1 MKIRDLL
8 SADSIELKGKATG
21 KSDVLKQM
29 VDLMVKQGN
38 IKDRD
43 AYEKGVF
50 AREEES
56 TTGIGDGIAIPHCKS
71 DVVEKAGLAAMVLP
85 DGVEFDSIDGQ
96 PVHLIFLIAA
106 PNTEDNVH
114 LEVLARLS
122 EMLMGEGFVDSLEK
136 AQSKEEFLSIID
148 KAESGKLEE
157 EKKKAEAAK
166 TETGYEVLAVTS
178 CPNGVAHT
186 YMAAQALEEAGDKLG
201 IKVKV
206 ETRGSGGA
214 KNVLTAEEIKNAKG
228 IVVAADAKVP
238 VDRFDGK
245 PLIQTRVSDGFS
257 RPEELLQKAVKG
269 DAPVFHS
276 AAGANTSSQDE
287 GEKESVGHK
296 IYTSLMAGVSA
307 MLPFVIGGGILTAIA
322 FLIDTILGFG
332 TTGGSNFGSMVPLSA
347 LFKYVGG
354 LAMGMMVPVLAGFIA
369 YSIADK
375 PGLAVGFL
383 GGLLA
388 SNGNA
393 VAENFAKIW
402 PKNLGGFQNFI
413 DKFAFQQSGN
423 TVSGFL
429 GGIAVGFLA
438 GYIILW
444 LERSTENL
452 PKSVQGIRPML
463 IYPVVGMFLVMVIMC
478 FVFNPII
485 GLINNALSVGL
496 TALGKSGLVWLL
508 GLVLAAMMAVDMG
521 GPLNKA
527 AYLVGTGMLA
537 TADQLIHQGSQ
548 ISDPEV
554 QICYIAMAAVMIGGM
569 CPPVG
574 IAIATKLFPKKFN
587 KTEKEGFVSDL
598 VMGASFI
605 TEAAI
610 PFAASDPIHVIPSTF
625 VGSAVAGLLSALF
638 GCTLMAPHGGVFVIA
653 TIGRWPLFLLAW
665 LIGSLVTAFMLG
677 VLRKDVPAEDR

>member
-1 MKIRDLL
+1 MRVKDLL
-8 SADSIELKGKATG
+8 SPECIELSGKA
-21 KSDVLKQM
+21 SDKADVIRQM
-29 VDLMVKQGN
+29 VDLMVRRGN
-38 IKDRD
+38 ISDREV
-43 AYEKGVF
+43 YEKGVF

-71 DVVEKAGLAAMVLP
+71 DAVKAPGLAAMVLP
-85 DGVEFDSIDGQ
+85 DGVEFDALDGQ

-122 EMLMGEGFVDSLEK
+122 ELLMDSDFIDALLH
-136 AQSKEEFLSIID
+136 AGSKEEFLAVID
-148 KAESGKLEE
+148 KAESGRQEADV
-157 EKKKAEAAK
+157 KKQQAPSDQND
-166 TETGYEVLAVTS
+166 YEVLAVTS

-186 YMAAQALEEAGDKLG
+186 YMAAEALEKAGKKLG
-201 IKVKV
+201 VRIKV

-214 KNVLTAEEIKNAKG
+214 KNVVTDAEIAAAKG
-228 IVVAADAKVP
+228 IVIAADANVP
-238 VDRFDGK
+238 MDRFDGK
-245 PLIQTRVSDGFS
+245 PLVEARVADGIHK
-257 RPEELLQKAVKG
+257 PEELINRARKG
-269 DAPVFHS
+269 DAPVYHS
-276 AAGANTSSQDE
+276 AKGVGHTDDSAKGSA
-287 GEKESVGHK
+287 GHK

-347 LFKYVGG
+347 FFKYSGG
-354 LAMGMMVPVLAGFIA
+354 LAMSLMVPVLAGFIA

-388 SNGNA
+388 ANGNA
-393 VAENFAKIW
+393 LADNFAKIW
-402 PKNLGGFQNFI
+402 PDGLGGFQGFI
-413 DKFAFQQSGN
+413 DRFAFQHSGN

-438 GYIILW
+438 GYIVLW
-444 LERSTENL
+444 LEKSTEKL

-463 IYPVVGMFLVMVIMC
+463 IYPVIGMFIVSIIMC
-478 FVFNPII
+478 FIFNPLI
-485 GLINNALSVGL
+485 GLINTGLSDML
-496 TALGKSGLVWLL
+496 TALGRSGMVWLL
-508 GLVLAAMMAVDMG
+508 GMILAGMMAVDMG
-521 GPLNKA
+521 GPINKA
-527 AYLVGTGMLA
+527 AYVFGTFMLTNA
-537 TADQLIHQGSQ
+537 SEYLSKGAQQ
-548 ISDPEV
+548 SDPKV
-554 QICYIAMAAVMIGGM
+554 ALCYMSMAAVMIGGM

-574 IAIATKLFPKKFN
+574 IAIASKLFPGKFT
-587 KTEKEGFVSDL
+587 KTEKEGFVSNI

-610 PFAASDPIHVIPSTF
+610 PFAASDPAHVIPATF
-625 VGSAVAGLLSALF
+625 CGSAVAGLLSTLF

-665 LIGSLVTAFMLG
+665 LIGSFVTAILLG
-677 VLRKDVPAEDR
+677 VLRKEVAAEDR

>member
-1 MKIRDLL
+1 MRVKDLL
-8 SADSIELKGKATG
+8 SPECIELSGKA
-21 KSDVLKQM
+21 SDKADVIRQM
-29 VDLMVKQGN
+29 VDLMVRRGN
-38 IKDRD
+38 ISDRE

-71 DVVEKAGLAAMVLP
+71 DAVKAPGLAAMVLP
-85 DGVEFDSIDGQ
+85 DGVEFDALDGQ

-122 EMLMGEGFVDSLEK
+122 ELLMDSDFIDALLH
-136 AQSKEEFLSIID
+136 AGSKEEFLAVID
-148 KAESGKLEE
+148 KAESGRQEADA
-157 EKKKAEAAK
+157 KKQQAPS
-166 TETGYEVLAVTS
+166 GQNDYEVLAVTS

-186 YMAAQALEEAGDKLG
+186 YMAAEALEKAGKKLG
-201 IKVKV
+201 VRIKV

-214 KNVLTAEEIKNAKG
+214 KNVVTDAEIAAAKG
-228 IVVAADAKVP
+228 IVIAADANVP
-238 VDRFDGK
+238 MDRFDGK
-245 PLIQTRVSDGFS
+245 PLVEARVADGIHK
-257 RPEELLQKAVKG
+257 PEELINRARKG
-269 DAPVFHS
+269 DAPVYHS
-276 AAGANTSSQDE
+276 AKGVGHTDDSAKGSA
-287 GEKESVGHK
+287 GHK

-347 LFKYVGG
+347 FFKYSGG
-354 LAMGMMVPVLAGFIA
+354 LAMSLMVPVLAGFIA

-388 SNGNA
+388 ANGNA
-393 VAENFAKIW
+393 LADNFAKIW
-402 PKNLGGFQNFI
+402 PDGLGGFQGFI
-413 DKFAFQQSGN
+413 DRFAFQHSGN

-438 GYIILW
+438 GYIVLW
-444 LERSTENL
+444 LEKSTEKL

-463 IYPVVGMFLVMVIMC
+463 IYPVIGMFIVSIIMC
-478 FVFNPII
+478 FIFNPLI
-485 GLINNALSVGL
+485 GLINTGLSDML
-496 TALGKSGLVWLL
+496 TALGRSGMVWLL
-508 GLVLAAMMAVDMG
+508 GMILAGMMAVDMG
-521 GPLNKA
+521 GPINKA
-527 AYLVGTGMLA
+527 AYVFGTFMLTNA
-537 TADQLIHQGSQ
+537 SEYLSKGAQQ
-548 ISDPEV
+548 SDPKV
-554 QICYIAMAAVMIGGM
+554 ALCYMSMAAVMIGGM

-574 IAIATKLFPKKFN
+574 IAIASKLFPGKFT
-587 KTEKEGFVSDL
+587 KTEKEGFVSNI

-610 PFAASDPIHVIPSTF
+610 PFAASDPAHVIPATF
-625 VGSAVAGLLSALF
+625 CGSAVAGLLSALF

-653 TIGRWPLFLLAW
+653 TIGRWPLFLFAW
-665 LIGSLVTAFMLG
+665 LIGSFVTAILLG
-677 VLRKDVPAEDR
+677 VLRKEVAAEDR

>member
-1 MKIRDLL
+1 MRVKDLL
-8 SADSIELKGKATG
+8 SKESIELNGKASD
-21 KSDVLKQM
+21 KSDVIKQM

-38 IKDRD
+38 IKDRA

-71 DVVEKAGLAAMVLP
+71 DAVAKPGLAAMVLP
-85 DGVEFDSIDGQ
+85 DGVEYDALDGA
-96 PVHLIFLIAA
+96 PVHIIFLIAA

-122 EMLMGEGFVDSLEK
+122 ELLMDPDFVTNLENAK
-136 AQSKEEFLSIID
+136 SKDEFLSIID
-148 KAESGKLEE
+148 KAESGKVEADAQ
-157 EKKKAEAAK
+157 KAEAAK

-186 YMAAQALEEAGDKLG
+186 YMAAEAIEKAGAKLG

-206 ETRGSGGA
+206 ETRGSGGT
-214 KNVLTAEEIKNAKG
+214 KNLLTDEEIKNAKG

-238 VDRFDGK
+238 IDRFDGK
-245 PLIQTRVSDGFS
+245 PLIQVRVADGIHK
-257 RPEELLQKAVKG
+257 PEELVSKAEKGEAPIYHSETGAQK
-269 DAPVFHS
+269 
-276 AAGANTSSQDE
+276 SSSND
-287 GEKESVGHK
+287 GNDSVGHK

-322 FLIDTILGFG
+322 FLIDTIFGYG

-354 LAMGMMVPVLAGFIA
+354 LAMGLMVPVLAGFIA

-388 SNGNA
+388 ANGNA
-393 VAENFAKIW
+393 IAANFADIW
-402 PKNLGGFQNFI
+402 PKQMGGFQKFI
-413 DKFAFQQSGN
+413 DSFAFQQSGN

-438 GYIILW
+438 GYIVLW
-444 LERSTENL
+444 LERATEKL
-452 PKSVQGIRPML
+452 PKSIQGIRSML

-478 FVFNPII
+478 FIFNPII
-485 GLINNALSVGL
+485 GLINTGLSVML
-496 TALGKSGLVWLL
+496 TALGNSGLVWLL
-508 GLVLAAMMAVDMG
+508 GLLLAGMMAIDMG
-521 GPLNKA
+521 GPINKA
-527 AYLVGTGMLA
+527 AYVFGTFMLTNA
-537 TADQLIHQGSQ
+537 AEYLNKGASN
-548 ISDPEV
+548 SDPKV
-554 QICYIAMAAVMIGGM
+554 QLCYIAMGAVMIGGM

-587 KTEKEGFVSDL
+587 ETEKEGFISNI

-610 PFAASDPIHVIPSTF
+610 PFAASDPAHVIPATF
-625 VGSAVAGLLSALF
+625 CGSAVAGLLSALF
-638 GCTLMAPHGGVFVIA
+638 GCTLMAPHGGIFVFA
-653 TIGRWPLFLLAW
+653 TVGHWPLYLLAW

-677 VLRKDVPAEDR
+677 ILRKDVAQD

>member
-1 MKIRDLL
+1 MRVRDLL
-8 SADSIELKGKATG
+8 SKESIELNGKASD
-21 KSDVLKQM
+21 KSDVIKQM
-29 VDLMVKQGN
+29 VALMAKQGN
-38 IKDRD
+38 IKDRA

-71 DVVEKAGLAAMVLP
+71 DAVKKPGLAAMVLP
-85 DGVEFDSIDGQ
+85 DGVEYDALDGA
-96 PVHLIFLIAA
+96 PVHIIFLIAA

-122 EMLMGEGFVDSLEK
+122 ELLMDPDFVTSLENAK
-136 AQSKEEFLSIID
+136 SKDEFLSIID
-148 KAESGKLEE
+148 KAESGRVEQE
-157 EKKKAEAAK
+157 AAKAEAAK

-186 YMAAQALEEAGDKLG
+186 YMAAEAIEKAGEKLG
-201 IKVKV
+201 VKVKV
-206 ETRGSGGA
+206 ETRGSGGT
-214 KNVLTAEEIKNAKG
+214 KNLITDEEIANAKG
-228 IVVAADAKVP
+228 IVIAADAKVP

-245 PLIQTRVSDGFS
+245 PLIQARVADGIS
-257 RPEELLQKAVKG
+257 KPEELVQKALKG
-269 DAPVFHS
+269 DAPIYHA
-276 AAGANTSSQDE
+276 AAGAKKSSSDD
-287 GEKESVGHK
+287 GNDSVGHK

-322 FLIDTILGFG
+322 FLIDTILGYG

-354 LAMGMMVPVLAGFIA
+354 LAMGLMVPVLAGFIA

-388 SNGNA
+388 ANGNA
-393 VAENFAKIW
+393 IAAKFADIW
-402 PKNLGGFQNFI
+402 PKHMGGFQKFI
-413 DKFAFQQSGN
+413 DGFAFQQSGN

-438 GYIILW
+438 GYIVLW
-444 LERSTENL
+444 LERATEKF
-452 PKSVQGIRPML
+452 PKSIQGIRSML
-463 IYPVVGMFLVMVIMC
+463 IYPVVGMFLVMLIMC

-485 GLINNALSVGL
+485 GLINTGLSVML
-496 TALGKSGLVWLL
+496 TALGSSGLVWLL
-508 GLVLAAMMAVDMG
+508 GLLLAGMMAIDMG
-521 GPLNKA
+521 GPINKA
-527 AYLVGTGMLA
+527 AYVFGTFMLTNA
-537 TADQLIHQGSQ
+537 AEYLKNGASQ
-548 ISDPEV
+548 SDPKV
-554 QICYIAMAAVMIGGM
+554 QLCYIAMGAVMIGGM

-587 KTEKEGFVSDL
+587 ETEKEGLISNI

-610 PFAASDPIHVIPSTF
+610 PFAASDPAHVIPATF
-625 VGSAVAGLLSALF
+625 CGSAVAGLLSALF
-638 GCTLMAPHGGVFVIA
+638 GCTLMAPHGGIFVIA
-653 TIGRWPLFLLAW
+653 TVGHWPLYLLAW

-677 VLRKDVPAEDR
+677 ILRKDVAQH

>member
-1 MKIRDLL
+1 MRVKDLL
-8 SADSIELKGKATG
+8 SPECIELSGKA
-21 KSDVLKQM
+21 SDKADVIRQM
-29 VDLMVKQGN
+29 VDLMVRRGN
-38 IKDRD
+38 ISDRE

-71 DVVEKAGLAAMVLP
+71 DAVKAPGLAAMVLP
-85 DGVEFDSIDGQ
+85 DGVEFDALDGQ

-122 EMLMGEGFVDSLEK
+122 ELLMDSDFIDALLH
-136 AQSKEEFLSIID
+136 AGSKEEFLAVID
-148 KAESGKLEE
+148 KAESGRQEADV
-157 EKKKAEAAK
+157 KKQQAPSDQND
-166 TETGYEVLAVTS
+166 YEVLAVTS

-186 YMAAQALEEAGDKLG
+186 YMAAEALEKAGKKLG
-201 IKVKV
+201 VRIKV

-214 KNVLTAEEIKNAKG
+214 KNVVTDAEIAAAKG
-228 IVVAADAKVP
+228 IVIAADANVP
-238 VDRFDGK
+238 MDRFDGK
-245 PLIQTRVSDGFS
+245 PLVEARVADGIHK
-257 RPEELLQKAVKG
+257 PEELINRARKG
-269 DAPVFHS
+269 DAPVYHS
-276 AAGANTSSQDE
+276 AKGVGHTDDSAKGSA
-287 GEKESVGHK
+287 GHK

-347 LFKYVGG
+347 FFKYSGG
-354 LAMGMMVPVLAGFIA
+354 LAMSLMVPVLAGFIA

-388 SNGNA
+388 ANGNA
-393 VAENFAKIW
+393 LADNFAKIW
-402 PKNLGGFQNFI
+402 PDGLGGFQGFI
-413 DKFAFQQSGN
+413 DRFAFQHSGN

-438 GYIILW
+438 GYIVLW
-444 LERSTENL
+444 LEKSTEKL

-463 IYPVVGMFLVMVIMC
+463 IYPVIGMFIVSIIMC
-478 FVFNPII
+478 FIFNPLI
-485 GLINNALSVGL
+485 GLINTGLSDML
-496 TALGKSGLVWLL
+496 TALGRSGMVWLL
-508 GLVLAAMMAVDMG
+508 GMILAGMMAVDMG
-521 GPLNKA
+521 GPINKA
-527 AYLVGTGMLA
+527 AYVFGTFMLTNA
-537 TADQLIHQGSQ
+537 SEYLSKGAQQ
-548 ISDPEV
+548 SDPKV
-554 QICYIAMAAVMIGGM
+554 ALCYMSMAAVMIGGM

-574 IAIATKLFPKKFN
+574 IAIASKLFPGKFT
-587 KTEKEGFVSDL
+587 KTEKEGFVSNI

-610 PFAASDPIHVIPSTF
+610 PFAASDPAHVIPATF
-625 VGSAVAGLLSALF
+625 CGSAVAGLLSALF

-665 LIGSLVTAFMLG
+665 LIGSFVIAILLG
-677 VLRKDVPAEDR
+677 VLRKEVAAEDR

>member
-1 MKIRDLL
+1 MRVKDLL
-8 SADSIELKGKATG
+8 SPECIELSGKA
-21 KSDVLKQM
+21 SDKADVIRQM
-29 VDLMVKQGN
+29 VDLMVRRGN
-38 IKDRD
+38 ISDRE

-71 DVVEKAGLAAMVLP
+71 DAVKAPGLAAMVLP
-85 DGVEFDSIDGQ
+85 DGVEFDALDGQ

-122 EMLMGEGFVDSLEK
+122 ELLMDSDFIDALLH
-136 AQSKEEFLSIID
+136 AGSKEEFLAVID
-148 KAESGKLEE
+148 KAESGRQEADV
-157 EKKKAEAAK
+157 KKQQAPSDQND
-166 TETGYEVLAVTS
+166 YEVLAVTS

-186 YMAAQALEEAGDKLG
+186 YMAAEALEKAGKKLG
-201 IKVKV
+201 VRIKV

-214 KNVLTAEEIKNAKG
+214 KNVVTDAEIAAAKG
-228 IVVAADAKVP
+228 IVIAADANVP
-238 VDRFDGK
+238 MDRFDGK
-245 PLIQTRVSDGFS
+245 PLVEARVADGIHK
-257 RPEELLQKAVKG
+257 PEELINRARKG
-269 DAPVFHS
+269 DAPVYYS
-276 AAGANTSSQDE
+276 AKGVGHTDDSAKGSA
-287 GEKESVGHK
+287 GHK

-347 LFKYVGG
+347 FFKYSGG
-354 LAMGMMVPVLAGFIA
+354 LAMSLMVPVLAGFIA

-388 SNGNA
+388 ANGNA
-393 VAENFAKIW
+393 LADNFAKIW
-402 PKNLGGFQNFI
+402 PDGLGGFQGFI
-413 DKFAFQQSGN
+413 DRFAFQHSGN

-438 GYIILW
+438 GYIVLW
-444 LERSTENL
+444 LEKSTEKL

-463 IYPVVGMFLVMVIMC
+463 IYPVIGMFIVSIIMC
-478 FVFNPII
+478 FIFNPLI
-485 GLINNALSVGL
+485 GLINTGLSDML
-496 TALGKSGLVWLL
+496 TALGRSGMVWLL
-508 GLVLAAMMAVDMG
+508 GMILAGMMAVDMG
-521 GPLNKA
+521 GPINKA
-527 AYLVGTGMLA
+527 AYVFGTFMLTNA
-537 TADQLIHQGSQ
+537 SEYLSKGAQQ
-548 ISDPEV
+548 SDPKV
-554 QICYIAMAAVMIGGM
+554 ALCYMSMAAVMIGGM

-574 IAIATKLFPKKFN
+574 IAIASKLFPGKFT
-587 KTEKEGFVSDL
+587 KTEKEGFVSNI

-610 PFAASDPIHVIPSTF
+610 PFAASDPAHVIPATF
-625 VGSAVAGLLSALF
+625 CGSAVAGLLSALF

-665 LIGSLVTAFMLG
+665 LIGSFVTAILLG
-677 VLRKDVPAEDR
+677 VLRKEVAAEDR

>member
-1 MKIRDLL
+1 MRVRDLL
-8 SADSIELKGKATG
+8 SKESIELNGKASD
-21 KSDVLKQM
+21 KSDVIKQM
-29 VDLMVKQGN
+29 VALMVKQGN
-38 IKDRD
+38 IKDRA

-71 DVVEKAGLAAMVLP
+71 DAVAKPGLAAMVLP
-85 DGVEFDSIDGQ
+85 DGVEYDALDGA
-96 PVHLIFLIAA
+96 PVHIIFLIAA

-122 EMLMGEGFVDSLEK
+122 ELLMDPDFVTNLVSAK
-136 AQSKEEFLSIID
+136 SKDEFLSIID
-148 KAESGKLEE
+148 KAESGKVEADE
-157 EKKKAEAAK
+157 QKAEAAK

-186 YMAAQALEEAGDKLG
+186 YMAAEAIEKAGDKLG

-206 ETRGSGGA
+206 ETRGSGGT
-214 KNVLTAEEIKNAKG
+214 KNLLTDEEIKNAKG

-238 VDRFDGK
+238 IDRFDGK
-245 PLIQTRVSDGFS
+245 PLIQTRVAEGISK
-257 RPEELLQKAVKG
+257 PEELVSKAEKG
-269 DAPVFHS
+269 DAPIYH
-276 AAGANTSSQDE
+276 AQAGAQKSSSEDDRND
-287 GEKESVGHK
+287 SVGHK
-296 IYTSLMAGVSA
+296 IYASLMAGVSA

-322 FLIDTILGFG
+322 FLIDTILGYG
-332 TTGGSNFGSMVPLSA
+332 TTGGPNFGSMVPLSA

-354 LAMGMMVPVLAGFIA
+354 LAMGLMVPVLAGFIA

-388 SNGNA
+388 ANGNA
-393 VAENFAKIW
+393 IAAKFADIW
-402 PKNLGGFQNFI
+402 PKHMGGFQKFI
-413 DKFAFQQSGN
+413 DGFAFQQSGN

-438 GYIILW
+438 GYIVLW
-444 LERSTENL
+444 LERATEKL
-452 PKSVQGIRPML
+452 PKSIQGIRSML
-463 IYPVVGMFLVMVIMC
+463 IYPVVGMFLVMLIMC

-485 GLINNALSVGL
+485 GLINTGLSVML
-496 TALGKSGLVWLL
+496 TALGSSGLVWLL
-508 GLVLAAMMAVDMG
+508 GLLLAGMMAIDMG
-521 GPLNKA
+521 GPINKA
-527 AYLVGTGMLA
+527 AYVFGTFMLTNA
-537 TADQLIHQGSQ
+537 AEYLKNGASQ
-548 ISDPEV
+548 SDPKV
-554 QICYIAMAAVMIGGM
+554 QLCYIAMGAVMIGGM

-587 KTEKEGFVSDL
+587 ATEKEGFISNI

-610 PFAASDPIHVIPSTF
+610 PFAASDPAHVIPATF
-625 VGSAVAGLLSALF
+625 CGSAVAGLLSALF
-638 GCTLMAPHGGVFVIA
+638 GCTLMAPHGGIFVIA
-653 TIGRWPLFLLAW
+653 TVGHWPLYLLAW

-677 VLRKDVPAEDR
+677 ILRKDVAQD

>member
-1 MKIRDLL
+1 MRVRDLL
-8 SADSIELKGKATG
+8 SKESIELNGKASD
-21 KSDVLKQM
+21 KSDVIKQM
-29 VDLMVKQGN
+29 VALMVKQGN
-38 IKDRD
+38 IKDRA

-71 DVVEKAGLAAMVLP
+71 DAVAKPGLAAMVLP
-85 DGVEFDSIDGQ
+85 DGVEYDALDGA
-96 PVHLIFLIAA
+96 PVHIIFLIAA

-122 EMLMGEGFVDSLEK
+122 ELLMDPDFVTSLENAK
-136 AQSKEEFLSIID
+136 SKDEFLSIID
-148 KAESGKLEE
+148 KAESGRVEQE
-157 EKKKAEAAK
+157 AAKAEAAK

-186 YMAAQALEEAGDKLG
+186 YMAAEAIEKAGEKLG
-201 IKVKV
+201 VKVKV
-206 ETRGSGGA
+206 ETRGSGGT
-214 KNVLTAEEIKNAKG
+214 KNLITDEEIANAKG
-228 IVVAADAKVP
+228 IVIAADAKVP

-245 PLIQTRVSDGFS
+245 PLIQARVADGIS
-257 RPEELLQKAVKG
+257 KPEELVQKALKG
-269 DAPVFHS
+269 DAPIYHA
-276 AAGANTSSQDE
+276 AAGARKSSSDD
-287 GEKESVGHK
+287 GNDSVGHK

-322 FLIDTILGFG
+322 FLIDTILGYG

-354 LAMGMMVPVLAGFIA
+354 LAMGLMVPVLAGFIA

-388 SNGNA
+388 ANGNA
-393 VAENFAKIW
+393 AAADFAKIW
-402 PKNLGGFQNFI
+402 PDQMGGFQKFI
-413 DKFAFQQSGN
+413 DSFAFQQSGN

-438 GYIILW
+438 GYIVLW
-444 LERSTENL
+444 LERATEKL
-452 PKSVQGIRPML
+452 PKSIQGIRSML

-485 GLINNALSVGL
+485 GLINTGLSVML
-496 TALGKSGLVWLL
+496 TALGNSGLVWLL
-508 GLVLAAMMAVDMG
+508 GLLLAGMMAIDMG
-521 GPLNKA
+521 GPINKA
-527 AYLVGTGMLA
+527 AYVFGTFMLTNA
-537 TADQLIHQGSQ
+537 AEYLNKGASN
-548 ISDPEV
+548 SDPKV
-554 QICYIAMAAVMIGGM
+554 QLCYIAMGAVMIGGM

-587 KTEKEGFVSDL
+587 ETEKEGFISNI

-610 PFAASDPIHVIPSTF
+610 PFAASDPAHVIPATF
-625 VGSAVAGLLSALF
+625 CGSAVAGLLSALF
-638 GCTLMAPHGGVFVIA
+638 GCTLMAPHGGIFVIA
-653 TIGRWPLFLLAW
+653 TVGHWPLYLLAW

-677 VLRKDVPAEDR
+677 ILRKDVAQH

>member
-1 MKIRDLL
+1 MRVKDLL
-8 SADSIELKGKATG
+8 SPECIELSGKA
-21 KSDVLKQM
+21 SDKADVIRQM
-29 VDLMVKQGN
+29 VDLMVRRGN
-38 IKDRD
+38 ISDRE

-71 DVVEKAGLAAMVLP
+71 DAVKAPGLAAMVLP
-85 DGVEFDSIDGQ
+85 DGVEFDALDGQ

-122 EMLMGEGFVDSLEK
+122 ELLMDSDFIDALLH
-136 AQSKEEFLSIID
+136 AGSKEEFLAVID
-148 KAESGKLEE
+148 KAESGRKEADA
-157 EKKKAEAAK
+157 KKQQAPSDQND
-166 TETGYEVLAVTS
+166 YEVLAVTS

-186 YMAAQALEEAGDKLG
+186 YMAAEALEKAGKKLG
-201 IKVKV
+201 VRIKV

-214 KNVLTAEEIKNAKG
+214 KNVVTDAEIAAAKG
-228 IVVAADAKVP
+228 IVIAADANVP
-238 VDRFDGK
+238 MDRFDGK
-245 PLIQTRVSDGFS
+245 PLVEARVADGIHK
-257 RPEELLQKAVKG
+257 PEELINRARKG
-269 DAPVFHS
+269 DAPVYHS
-276 AAGANTSSQDE
+276 AKGVGHTDDSAKGSA
-287 GEKESVGHK
+287 GHK

-347 LFKYVGG
+347 FFKYSGG
-354 LAMGMMVPVLAGFIA
+354 LAMSLMVPVLAGFIA

-388 SNGNA
+388 ANGNA
-393 VAENFAKIW
+393 LADNFAKIW
-402 PKNLGGFQNFI
+402 PDGLGGFQGFI
-413 DKFAFQQSGN
+413 DRFAFQHSGN

-438 GYIILW
+438 GYIVLW
-444 LERSTENL
+444 LEKSTEKL

-463 IYPVVGMFLVMVIMC
+463 IYPLVGMFIVSIIMC
-478 FVFNPII
+478 FIFNPLI
-485 GLINNALSVGL
+485 GLINTGLSDML
-496 TALGKSGLVWLL
+496 TALGRSGMVWLL
-508 GLVLAAMMAVDMG
+508 GMILAGMMAVDMG
-521 GPLNKA
+521 GPINKA
-527 AYLVGTGMLA
+527 AYVFGTFMLTNA
-537 TADQLIHQGSQ
+537 SEYLSKGAQQ
-548 ISDPEV
+548 SDPKV
-554 QICYIAMAAVMIGGM
+554 ALCYMSMAAVMIGGM

-574 IAIATKLFPKKFN
+574 IAIASKLFPGKFT
-587 KTEKEGFVSDL
+587 KTEKEGFVSNI

-610 PFAASDPIHVIPSTF
+610 PFAASDPAHVIPATF
-625 VGSAVAGLLSALF
+625 CGSAVAGLLSALF

-665 LIGSLVTAFMLG
+665 LIGSFVTAILLG
-677 VLRKDVPAEDR
+677 VLRKEVAAEDR

>member
-1 MKIRDLL
+1 MRVKDLL
-8 SADSIELKGKATG
+8 SPECIELSGKA
-21 KSDVLKQM
+21 SDKADVIRQM
-29 VDLMVKQGN
+29 VDLMVRRGN
-38 IKDRD
+38 ISDRE

-71 DVVEKAGLAAMVLP
+71 DAVKAPGLAAMVLP
-85 DGVEFDSIDGQ
+85 DGVEFDALDGQ

-122 EMLMGEGFVDSLEK
+122 ELLMDSDFIDALLH
-136 AQSKEEFLSIID
+136 AGSKEEFLAVID
-148 KAESGKLEE
+148 KAESGRKEADA
-157 EKKKAEAAK
+157 KKQQAPSDQND
-166 TETGYEVLAVTS
+166 YEVLAVTS

-186 YMAAQALEEAGDKLG
+186 YMAAEALEKAGKKLG
-201 IKVKV
+201 VRIKV

-214 KNVLTAEEIKNAKG
+214 KNVVTDAEIAAAKG
-228 IVVAADAKVP
+228 IVIAADANVP
-238 VDRFDGK
+238 MDRFDGK
-245 PLIQTRVSDGFS
+245 PLVEARVADGIHK
-257 RPEELLQKAVKG
+257 PEELINRARKG
-269 DAPVFHS
+269 DAPVYHS
-276 AAGANTSSQDE
+276 AKGVGHTDDSAKGSA
-287 GEKESVGHK
+287 GHK

-347 LFKYVGG
+347 FFKYSGG
-354 LAMGMMVPVLAGFIA
+354 LAMSLMVPVLAGFIA

-388 SNGNA
+388 ANGNA
-393 VAENFAKIW
+393 LADNFAKIW
-402 PKNLGGFQNFI
+402 PDGLGGFQGFI
-413 DKFAFQQSGN
+413 DRFAFQHSGN

-438 GYIILW
+438 GYIVLW
-444 LERSTENL
+444 LEKSTEKL

-463 IYPVVGMFLVMVIMC
+463 IYPVIGMFIVSIIMC
-478 FVFNPII
+478 FIFNPLI
-485 GLINNALSVGL
+485 GLINTGLSDML
-496 TALGKSGLVWLL
+496 TALGRSGMVWLL
-508 GLVLAAMMAVDMG
+508 GMILAGMMAVDMG
-521 GPLNKA
+521 GPINKA
-527 AYLVGTGMLA
+527 AYVFGTFMLTNA
-537 TADQLIHQGSQ
+537 SEYLSKGAQQ
-548 ISDPEV
+548 SDPKV
-554 QICYIAMAAVMIGGM
+554 ALCYMSMAAVMIGGM

-574 IAIATKLFPKKFN
+574 IAIASKLFPGKFT
-587 KTEKEGFVSDL
+587 KTEKEGFVSNI

-610 PFAASDPIHVIPSTF
+610 PFAASDPAHVIPATF
-625 VGSAVAGLLSALF
+625 CGSAVAGLLSALF

-665 LIGSLVTAFMLG
+665 LIGSFVTAILLG
-677 VLRKDVPAEDR
+677 VLRKEVAAEDR

>member
-1 MKIRDLL
+1 MRVRDLL
-8 SADSIELKGKATG
+8 SQESIELNGKAQS
-21 KSDVLKQM
+21 KSDVIKQM
-29 VDLMVKQGN
+29 VALMVKQGN
-38 IKDRD
+38 IQDRE

-71 DVVEKAGLAAMVLP
+71 DAVKKPGLAAMVLP
-85 DGVEFDSIDGQ
+85 DGVEYDALDGQ
-96 PVHLIFLIAA
+96 PVHIIFLIAA

-122 EMLMGEGFVDSLEK
+122 ELLMDPDFVTSLENAK
-136 AQSKEEFLSIID
+136 SKDEFLSIID
-148 KAESGKLEE
+148 KAESGRVEQE
-157 EKKKAEAAK
+157 AQKAEAAK

-186 YMAAQALEEAGDKLG
+186 YMAAEAIEKAGDKLG

-214 KNVLTAEEIKNAKG
+214 KNVLTDEEIANAKG
-228 IVVAADAKVP
+228 IVIAADAKVP
-238 VDRFDGK
+238 IDRFDGK
-245 PLIQTRVSDGFS
+245 PLIQARVAEGISK
-257 RPEELLQKAVKG
+257 PEELVQKAVKG
-269 DAPVFHS
+269 DAPIYHA
-276 AAGANTSSQDE
+276 AAGAQKSSSSSGASD
-287 GEKESVGHK
+287 SVGHK
-296 IYTSLMAGVSA
+296 IYTSLMAGVGA

-322 FLIDTILGFG
+322 FLIDTILGYG
-332 TTGGSNFGSMVPLSA
+332 ATGGSNFGSMVPLSA

-354 LAMGMMVPVLAGFIA
+354 LAMGLMVPVLAGFIA

-393 VAENFAKIW
+393 VAANFAKIW
-402 PKNLGGFQNFI
+402 PDQMGGFQKFI
-413 DKFAFQQSGN
+413 DNFAFTQGGN

-438 GYIILW
+438 GYIVLW
-444 LERSTENL
+444 LERKTENL
-452 PKSVQGIRPML
+452 PKAVQGIRSML

-478 FVFNPII
+478 FIFNPII
-485 GLINNALSVGL
+485 GLINTGLSAML
-496 TALGKSGLVWLL
+496 TALGNSGMVWLL
-508 GLVLAAMMAVDMG
+508 GLILAGMMAIDMG
-521 GPLNKA
+521 GPINKA
-527 AYLVGTGMLA
+527 AYVFGTFMLT
-537 TADQLIHQGSQ
+537 TASEYMSQGASQ
-548 ISDPEV
+548 SDPKV
-554 QICYIAMAAVMIGGM
+554 QLCYISMAAVMIGGM

-574 IAIATKLFPKKFN
+574 IAIASKLFPKKFN
-587 KTEKEGFVSDL
+587 ATEKEGFWSNI

-610 PFAASDPIHVIPSTF
+610 PFAAADPVHVIPATF
-625 VGSAVAGLLSALF
+625 CGSAVAGLLSALF
-638 GCTLMAPHGGVFVIA
+638 GCTLMAPHGGIFVFA
-653 TIGRWPLFLLAW
+653 TVGHWPLYILAW
-665 LIGSLVTAFMLG
+665 LIGSFVTAILLG
-677 VLRKDVPAEDR
+677 VLRKDSKQD

>member
-1 MKIRDLL
+1 MRVKDLL
-8 SADSIELKGKATG
+8 SPECIELSGKA
-21 KSDVLKQM
+21 SDKADVIRQM
-29 VDLMVKQGN
+29 VDLMVRRGN
-38 IKDRD
+38 ISDRE

-71 DVVEKAGLAAMVLP
+71 DAVKAPGLAAMVLP
-85 DGVEFDSIDGQ
+85 DGVEFDALDGQ

-122 EMLMGEGFVDSLEK
+122 ELLMDSDFIDALLH
-136 AQSKEEFLSIID
+136 AGSKEEFLAVID
-148 KAESGKLEE
+148 KAESGRQEADV
-157 EKKKAEAAK
+157 KKQQAPSDQND
-166 TETGYEVLAVTS
+166 YEVLAVTS

-186 YMAAQALEEAGDKLG
+186 YMAAEALEKAGKKLG
-201 IKVKV
+201 VRIKV

-214 KNVLTAEEIKNAKG
+214 KNVVTDAEIAAAKG
-228 IVVAADAKVP
+228 IVIAADANVP
-238 VDRFDGK
+238 MDRFDGK
-245 PLIQTRVSDGFS
+245 PLVEARVADGIHK
-257 RPEELLQKAVKG
+257 PEELINRARKG
-269 DAPVFHS
+269 DAPVYHS
-276 AAGANTSSQDE
+276 AKGVGHTDDSAKGSA
-287 GEKESVGHK
+287 GHK

-347 LFKYVGG
+347 FFKYSGG
-354 LAMGMMVPVLAGFIA
+354 LAMSLMVPVLAGFIA

-388 SNGNA
+388 ANGNA
-393 VAENFAKIW
+393 LADNFAKIW
-402 PKNLGGFQNFI
+402 PDGLGGFQGFI
-413 DKFAFQQSGN
+413 DRFAFQHSGN

-438 GYIILW
+438 GYIVLW
-444 LERSTENL
+444 LEKSTEKL

-463 IYPVVGMFLVMVIMC
+463 IYPVIGMFIVSIIMC
-478 FVFNPII
+478 FIFNPLI
-485 GLINNALSVGL
+485 GLINTGLSDML
-496 TALGKSGLVWLL
+496 TALGRSGMVWLL
-508 GLVLAAMMAVDMG
+508 GMILAGMMAVDMG
-521 GPLNKA
+521 GPINKA
-527 AYLVGTGMLA
+527 AYVFGTFMLTNA
-537 TADQLIHQGSQ
+537 SEYLSKGAQQ
-548 ISDPEV
+548 SDPKV
-554 QICYIAMAAVMIGGM
+554 ALCYMSMAAVMIGGM

-574 IAIATKLFPKKFN
+574 IAIASKLFPGKFT
-587 KTEKEGFVSDL
+587 KTEKEGFVSNI

-610 PFAASDPIHVIPSTF
+610 PFAASDPAHVIPATF
-625 VGSAVAGLLSALF
+625 CGSAVAGLLSALF

-665 LIGSLVTAFMLG
+665 LIGSFVTAILLG
-677 VLRKDVPAEDR
+677 VLRKEVAEDR

>member
-1 MKIRDLL
+1 MRVKDLL
-8 SADSIELKGKATG
+8 SPECIELSGKA
-21 KSDVLKQM
+21 SDKADVIRQM
-29 VDLMVKQGN
+29 VDLMVRRGN
-38 IKDRD
+38 ISDRE

-71 DVVEKAGLAAMVLP
+71 DAVKVPGLAAMVLP
-85 DGVEFDSIDGQ
+85 DGVEFDALDGQ

-122 EMLMGEGFVDSLEK
+122 ELLMDSDFIDALLH
-136 AQSKEEFLSIID
+136 AGSKEEFLAVID
-148 KAESGKLEE
+148 KAESGRQEADA
-157 EKKKAEAAK
+157 KKQQAPS
-166 TETGYEVLAVTS
+166 GQNDYEVLAVTS

-186 YMAAQALEEAGDKLG
+186 YMAAEALEKAGKKLG
-201 IKVKV
+201 VRIKV

-214 KNVLTAEEIKNAKG
+214 KNVVTDAEIAAAKG
-228 IVVAADAKVP
+228 IVIAADANVP
-238 VDRFDGK
+238 MDRFDGK
-245 PLIQTRVSDGFS
+245 PLVEARVADGIHK
-257 RPEELLQKAVKG
+257 PEELINRARKG
-269 DAPVFHS
+269 DAPVYHS
-276 AAGANTSSQDE
+276 AKGVGHTDDSAKGSA
-287 GEKESVGHK
+287 GHK

-347 LFKYVGG
+347 FFKYSGG
-354 LAMGMMVPVLAGFIA
+354 LAMSLMVPVLAGFIA

-388 SNGNA
+388 ANGNA
-393 VAENFAKIW
+393 LADNFAKIW
-402 PKNLGGFQNFI
+402 PDGLGGFQGFI
-413 DKFAFQQSGN
+413 DRFAFQHSGN

-438 GYIILW
+438 GYIVLW
-444 LERSTENL
+444 LEKSTEKL

-463 IYPVVGMFLVMVIMC
+463 IYPVIGMFIVSIIMC
-478 FVFNPII
+478 FIFNPLI
-485 GLINNALSVGL
+485 GLINTGLSDML
-496 TALGKSGLVWLL
+496 TALGRSGMVWLL
-508 GLVLAAMMAVDMG
+508 GMILAGMMAVDMG
-521 GPLNKA
+521 GPINKA
-527 AYLVGTGMLA
+527 AYVFGTFMLTNA
-537 TADQLIHQGSQ
+537 SEYLSKGAQQ
-548 ISDPEV
+548 SDPKV
-554 QICYIAMAAVMIGGM
+554 ALCYMSMAAVMIGGM

-574 IAIATKLFPKKFN
+574 IAIASKLFPGKFT
-587 KTEKEGFVSDL
+587 KTEKEGFVSNI

-610 PFAASDPIHVIPSTF
+610 PFAASDPAHVIPATF
-625 VGSAVAGLLSALF
+625 CGSAVAGLLSALF

-665 LIGSLVTAFMLG
+665 LIGSFVTAILLG
-677 VLRKDVPAEDR
+677 VLRKEVAAEDR

>member
-1 MKIRDLL
+1 MRVRDLL
-8 SADSIELKGKATG
+8 SKESIELNGKASD
-21 KSDVLKQM
+21 KSDVIKQM
-29 VDLMVKQGN
+29 VALMVKQGN
-38 IKDRD
+38 IKDRA

-71 DVVEKAGLAAMVLP
+71 DAVAKPGLAAMVLP
-85 DGVEFDSIDGQ
+85 DGVEYDALDGA
-96 PVHLIFLIAA
+96 PVHIIFLIAA

-122 EMLMGEGFVDSLEK
+122 ELLMDPDFVTNLENAK
-136 AQSKEEFLSIID
+136 SKDEFLSIID
-148 KAESGKLEE
+148 KAESGRVEQE
-157 EKKKAEAAK
+157 AAKAEAAK

-186 YMAAQALEEAGDKLG
+186 YMAAEAIEKAGEKLG
-201 IKVKV
+201 VKVKV
-206 ETRGSGGA
+206 ETRGSGGT
-214 KNVLTAEEIKNAKG
+214 KNLITDEEIANAKG
-228 IVVAADAKVP
+228 IVIAADAKVP

-245 PLIQTRVSDGFS
+245 PLIQARVADGIS
-257 RPEELLQKAVKG
+257 KPEELVQKALKG
-269 DAPVFHS
+269 DAPIYHA
-276 AAGANTSSQDE
+276 AAGAQKSSSDD
-287 GEKESVGHK
+287 GNDSVGHK

-322 FLIDTILGFG
+322 FLIDTILGYG

-354 LAMGMMVPVLAGFIA
+354 LAMGLMVPVLAGFIA

-388 SNGNA
+388 ANGNA
-393 VAENFAKIW
+393 IAAKFADIW
-402 PKNLGGFQNFI
+402 PKHMGGFQKFI
-413 DKFAFQQSGN
+413 DGFAFQQSGN

-438 GYIILW
+438 GYIVLW
-444 LERSTENL
+444 LERATEKF
-452 PKSVQGIRPML
+452 PKSIQGIRSML
-463 IYPVVGMFLVMVIMC
+463 IYPVVGMFLVMLIMC

-485 GLINNALSVGL
+485 GLINTGLSVML
-496 TALGKSGLVWLL
+496 TALGSSGLVWLL
-508 GLVLAAMMAVDMG
+508 GLLLAGMMAIDMG
-521 GPLNKA
+521 GPINKA
-527 AYLVGTGMLA
+527 AYVFGTFMLTNA
-537 TADQLIHQGSQ
+537 AEYLKNGASQ
-548 ISDPEV
+548 SDPKV
-554 QICYIAMAAVMIGGM
+554 QLCYIAMGAVMIGGM

-587 KTEKEGFVSDL
+587 ETEKEGFISNI

-610 PFAASDPIHVIPSTF
+610 PFAASDPAHVIPATF
-625 VGSAVAGLLSALF
+625 CGSAVAGLLSALF
-638 GCTLMAPHGGVFVIA
+638 GCTLMAPHGGIFVIA
-653 TIGRWPLFLLAW
+653 TVGHWPLYLLAW

-677 VLRKDVPAEDR
+677 ILRKDVAQD

>member
-1 MKIRDLL
+1 MRVKDLL
-8 SADSIELKGKATG
+8 SPECIELSGKA
-21 KSDVLKQM
+21 SDKADVIRQM
-29 VDLMVKQGN
+29 VDLMVRRGN
-38 IKDRD
+38 ISDRE

-71 DVVEKAGLAAMVLP
+71 DAVKAPGLAAMVLP
-85 DGVEFDSIDGQ
+85 DGVEFDALDGQ

-122 EMLMGEGFVDSLEK
+122 ELLMDSDFIDALLH
-136 AQSKEEFLSIID
+136 AGSKEEFLAVID
-148 KAESGKLEE
+148 KAESGRQEADA
-157 EKKKAEAAK
+157 KKQQAPS
-166 TETGYEVLAVTS
+166 GQNDYEVLAVTS

-186 YMAAQALEEAGDKLG
+186 YMAAEALEKAGKKLG
-201 IKVKV
+201 VRIKV

-214 KNVLTAEEIKNAKG
+214 KNVVTDAEIAAAKG
-228 IVVAADAKVP
+228 IVIAADANVP
-238 VDRFDGK
+238 MDRFDGK
-245 PLIQTRVSDGFS
+245 PLVEARVADGIHK
-257 RPEELLQKAVKG
+257 PEELINRARKG
-269 DAPVFHS
+269 DAPVYHS
-276 AAGANTSSQDE
+276 AKGVGHTDDSAKGSA
-287 GEKESVGHK
+287 GHK

-347 LFKYVGG
+347 FFKYSGG
-354 LAMGMMVPVLAGFIA
+354 LAMSLMVPVLAGFIA

-388 SNGNA
+388 ANGNA
-393 VAENFAKIW
+393 LADNFAKIW
-402 PKNLGGFQNFI
+402 PDGLGGFQGFI
-413 DKFAFQQSGN
+413 DRFAFQHSGN

-438 GYIILW
+438 GYIVLW
-444 LERSTENL
+444 LEKSTEKL

-463 IYPVVGMFLVMVIMC
+463 IYPVIGMFIVSIIMC
-478 FVFNPII
+478 FIFNPLI
-485 GLINNALSVGL
+485 GLINTGLSDML
-496 TALGKSGLVWLL
+496 TALGRSGMVWLL
-508 GLVLAAMMAVDMG
+508 GMILAGMMAVDMG
-521 GPLNKA
+521 GPINKA
-527 AYLVGTGMLA
+527 AYVFGTFMLTNA
-537 TADQLIHQGSQ
+537 SEYLSKGAQQ
-548 ISDPEV
+548 SDPKV
-554 QICYIAMAAVMIGGM
+554 ALCYMSMAAVMIGGM

-574 IAIATKLFPKKFN
+574 IAIASKLFPGKFT
-587 KTEKEGFVSDL
+587 KTEKEGFVSNI

-610 PFAASDPIHVIPSTF
+610 PFAASDPAHVIPATF
-625 VGSAVAGLLSALF
+625 CGSAVAGLLSALF

-665 LIGSLVTAFMLG
+665 LIGSFVTAILLG
-677 VLRKDVPAEDR
+677 VLRKEVAAEDR

>member
-1 MKIRDLL
+1 MRVKDLL
-8 SADSIELKGKATG
+8 SPECIELSGKA
-21 KSDVLKQM
+21 SDKADVIRQM
-29 VDLMVKQGN
+29 VDLMVRRGN
-38 IKDRD
+38 ISDRE

-71 DVVEKAGLAAMVLP
+71 DAVKAPGLAAMVLP
-85 DGVEFDSIDGQ
+85 DGVEFDALDGQ

-122 EMLMGEGFVDSLEK
+122 ELLMDSDFIDALLH
-136 AQSKEEFLSIID
+136 AGSKEEFLAVID
-148 KAESGKLEE
+148 KAESGRQEADV
-157 EKKKAEAAK
+157 KKQQAPSDQND
-166 TETGYEVLAVTS
+166 YEVLAVTS

-186 YMAAQALEEAGDKLG
+186 YMAAEALEKAGKKLG
-201 IKVKV
+201 VRIKV

-214 KNVLTAEEIKNAKG
+214 KNVVTDAEIAAAKG
-228 IVVAADAKVP
+228 IVIAADANVP
-238 VDRFDGK
+238 MDRFDGK
-245 PLIQTRVSDGFS
+245 PLVEARVADGIHK
-257 RPEELLQKAVKG
+257 PEELINRARKG
-269 DAPVFHS
+269 DAPVYHS
-276 AAGANTSSQDE
+276 AKGVRHTDDSAKGSA
-287 GEKESVGHK
+287 GHK

-347 LFKYVGG
+347 FFKYSGG
-354 LAMGMMVPVLAGFIA
+354 LAMSLMVPVLAGFIA

-388 SNGNA
+388 ANGNA
-393 VAENFAKIW
+393 LADNFAKIW
-402 PKNLGGFQNFI
+402 PDGLGGFQGFI
-413 DKFAFQQSGN
+413 DRFAFQHSGN

-438 GYIILW
+438 GYIVLW
-444 LERSTENL
+444 LEKSTEKL

-463 IYPVVGMFLVMVIMC
+463 IYPVIGMFIVSIIMC
-478 FVFNPII
+478 FIFNPLI
-485 GLINNALSVGL
+485 GLINTGLSDML
-496 TALGKSGLVWLL
+496 TALGRSGLVWLL
-508 GLVLAAMMAVDMG
+508 GMILAGMMAVDMG
-521 GPLNKA
+521 GPINKA
-527 AYLVGTGMLA
+527 AYVFGTFMLTNA
-537 TADQLIHQGSQ
+537 SEYLSKGAQQ
-548 ISDPEV
+548 SDPKV
-554 QICYIAMAAVMIGGM
+554 ALCYMSMAAVMIGGM

-574 IAIATKLFPKKFN
+574 IAIASKLFPGKFT
-587 KTEKEGFVSDL
+587 KTEKEGFVSNI

-610 PFAASDPIHVIPSTF
+610 PFAASDPAHVIPATF
-625 VGSAVAGLLSALF
+625 CGSAVAGLLSALF

-665 LIGSLVTAFMLG
+665 LIGSFVTAILLG
-677 VLRKDVPAEDR
+677 VLRKEVAAEDR

>member
-1 MKIRDLL
+1 MRVKDLL
-8 SADSIELKGKATG
+8 SPECIELSGKA
-21 KSDVLKQM
+21 SDKADVIRQM
-29 VDLMVKQGN
+29 VDLMVRRGN
-38 IKDRD
+38 ISDRE

-71 DVVEKAGLAAMVLP
+71 DAVKAPGLAAMVLP
-85 DGVEFDSIDGQ
+85 DGVEFDALDGQ

-122 EMLMGEGFVDSLEK
+122 ELLMDSDFIDALLH
-136 AQSKEEFLSIID
+136 AGSKEEFLAVID
-148 KAESGKLEE
+148 KAESGRQEADV
-157 EKKKAEAAK
+157 KKQQAPS
-166 TETGYEVLAVTS
+166 GQNDYEVLAVTS

-186 YMAAQALEEAGDKLG
+186 YMAAEALEKAGKKLG
-201 IKVKV
+201 VRIKV

-214 KNVLTAEEIKNAKG
+214 KNVVTDAEIAAAKG
-228 IVVAADAKVP
+228 IVIAADANVP
-238 VDRFDGK
+238 MDRFDGK
-245 PLIQTRVSDGFS
+245 PLVEARVADGIHK
-257 RPEELLQKAVKG
+257 PEELINRARKG
-269 DAPVFHS
+269 DAPVYHS
-276 AAGANTSSQDE
+276 AKGVRHTDDSAKGSA
-287 GEKESVGHK
+287 GHK

-347 LFKYVGG
+347 FFKYSGG
-354 LAMGMMVPVLAGFIA
+354 LAMSLMVPVLAGFIA

-388 SNGNA
+388 ANGNA
-393 VAENFAKIW
+393 LADNFAKIW
-402 PKNLGGFQNFI
+402 PDGLGGFQGFI
-413 DKFAFQQSGN
+413 DRFAFQHSGN

-438 GYIILW
+438 GYIVLW
-444 LERSTENL
+444 LEKSTEKL

-463 IYPVVGMFLVMVIMC
+463 IYPVIGMFIVSIIMC
-478 FVFNPII
+478 FIFNPLI
-485 GLINNALSVGL
+485 GLINTGLSDML
-496 TALGKSGLVWLL
+496 TALGRSGLVWLL
-508 GLVLAAMMAVDMG
+508 GMILAGMMAVDMG
-521 GPLNKA
+521 GPINKA
-527 AYLVGTGMLA
+527 AYVFGTFMLTNA
-537 TADQLIHQGSQ
+537 SEYLSKGAQQ
-548 ISDPEV
+548 SDPKV
-554 QICYIAMAAVMIGGM
+554 ALCYMSMAAVMIGGM

-574 IAIATKLFPKKFN
+574 IAIASKLFPGKFT
-587 KTEKEGFVSDL
+587 KTEKEGFVSNI

-610 PFAASDPIHVIPSTF
+610 PFAASDPAHVIPATF
-625 VGSAVAGLLSALF
+625 CGSAVAGLLSALF

-665 LIGSLVTAFMLG
+665 LIGSFVTAILLG
-677 VLRKDVPAEDR
+677 VLRKEVAAEDR

>member
-1 MKIRDLL
+1 MRVRDLL
-8 SADSIELKGKATG
+8 SKESIELNGKASD
-21 KSDVLKQM
+21 KSDVIKQM
-29 VDLMVKQGN
+29 VALMVKQGN
-38 IKDRD
+38 IKDRA

-71 DVVEKAGLAAMVLP
+71 DAVAKPGLAAMVLP
-85 DGVEFDSIDGQ
+85 DGVEYDALDGA
-96 PVHLIFLIAA
+96 PVHIIFLIAA

-122 EMLMGEGFVDSLEK
+122 ELLMDPDFVTNLENAK
-136 AQSKEEFLSIID
+136 SKDEFLSIID
-148 KAESGKLEE
+148 KAESGRVEQE
-157 EKKKAEAAK
+157 AAKAEAAK

-186 YMAAQALEEAGDKLG
+186 YMAAEAIEKAGEKLG
-201 IKVKV
+201 VKVKV
-206 ETRGSGGA
+206 ETRGSGGT
-214 KNVLTAEEIKNAKG
+214 KNLITDEEIANAKG
-228 IVVAADAKVP
+228 IVIAADAKVP

-245 PLIQTRVSDGFS
+245 PLIQARVADGIS
-257 RPEELLQKAVKG
+257 KPEELVQKALKG
-269 DAPVFHS
+269 DAPIYHA
-276 AAGANTSSQDE
+276 AAGAKKSSSDD
-287 GEKESVGHK
+287 GNDSVGHK

-322 FLIDTILGFG
+322 FLIDTILGYG

-354 LAMGMMVPVLAGFIA
+354 LAMGLMVPVLAGFIA

-388 SNGNA
+388 ANGNA
-393 VAENFAKIW
+393 IAAKFADIW
-402 PKNLGGFQNFI
+402 PKHMGGFQKFI
-413 DKFAFQQSGN
+413 DGFAFQQSGN

-438 GYIILW
+438 GYIVLW
-444 LERSTENL
+444 LERATEKF
-452 PKSVQGIRPML
+452 PKSIQGIRSML
-463 IYPVVGMFLVMVIMC
+463 IYPVVGMFLVMLIMC

-485 GLINNALSVGL
+485 GLINTGLSVML
-496 TALGKSGLVWLL
+496 TALGSSGLVWLL
-508 GLVLAAMMAVDMG
+508 GLLLAGMMAIDMG
-521 GPLNKA
+521 GPINKA
-527 AYLVGTGMLA
+527 AYVFGTFMLTNA
-537 TADQLIHQGSQ
+537 AEYLKNGASQ
-548 ISDPEV
+548 SDPKV
-554 QICYIAMAAVMIGGM
+554 QLCYIAMGAVMIGGM

-587 KTEKEGFVSDL
+587 ETEKEGLISNI

-610 PFAASDPIHVIPSTF
+610 PFAASDPAHVIPATF
-625 VGSAVAGLLSALF
+625 CGSAVAGLLSALF
-638 GCTLMAPHGGVFVIA
+638 GCTLMAPHGGIFVIA
-653 TIGRWPLFLLAW
+653 TVGHWPLYLLAW

-677 VLRKDVPAEDR
+677 ILRKDVAQH

>member
-1 MKIRDLL
+1 MRVRDLL
-8 SADSIELKGKATG
+8 SKESIELNGKASD
-21 KSDVLKQM
+21 KSDVIKQM
-29 VDLMVKQGN
+29 VALMVKQGN
-38 IKDRD
+38 IKDRA

-71 DVVEKAGLAAMVLP
+71 DAVAKPGLAAMVLP
-85 DGVEFDSIDGQ
+85 DGVEYDALDGA
-96 PVHLIFLIAA
+96 PVHIIFLIAA

-122 EMLMGEGFVDSLEK
+122 ELLMDPDFVTNLENAK
-136 AQSKEEFLSIID
+136 SKDEFLSIID
-148 KAESGKLEE
+148 KAESGRVEQE
-157 EKKKAEAAK
+157 AAKAEAAK

-186 YMAAQALEEAGDKLG
+186 YMAAEAIEKAGEKLG
-201 IKVKV
+201 VKVKV
-206 ETRGSGGA
+206 ETRGSGGT
-214 KNVLTAEEIKNAKG
+214 KNLITDEEIANAKG
-228 IVVAADAKVP
+228 IVIAADAKVP

-245 PLIQTRVSDGFS
+245 PLIQARVADGIS
-257 RPEELLQKAVKG
+257 KPEELVQKALKG
-269 DAPVFHS
+269 DAPIYHA
-276 AAGANTSSQDE
+276 AAGAQKSSSDD
-287 GEKESVGHK
+287 GNDSVGHK

-322 FLIDTILGFG
+322 FLIDTILGYG

-354 LAMGMMVPVLAGFIA
+354 LAMGLMVPVLAGFIA

-388 SNGNA
+388 ANGNA
-393 VAENFAKIW
+393 IAAKFADIW
-402 PKNLGGFQNFI
+402 PKHMGGFQKFI
-413 DKFAFQQSGN
+413 DGFAFQQSGN

-438 GYIILW
+438 GYIVLW
-444 LERSTENL
+444 LERATEKF
-452 PKSVQGIRPML
+452 PKSIQGIRSML
-463 IYPVVGMFLVMVIMC
+463 IYPVVGMFLVMLIMC

-485 GLINNALSVGL
+485 GLINTGLSVML
-496 TALGKSGLVWLL
+496 TALGSSGLVWLL
-508 GLVLAAMMAVDMG
+508 GLLLAGMMAIDMG
-521 GPLNKA
+521 GPINKA
-527 AYLVGTGMLA
+527 AYVFGTFMLTNA
-537 TADQLIHQGSQ
+537 AEYLKNGASQ
-548 ISDPEV
+548 SDPKV
-554 QICYIAMAAVMIGGM
+554 QLCYIAMGAVMIGGM

-587 KTEKEGFVSDL
+587 ETEKEGLISNI

-610 PFAASDPIHVIPSTF
+610 PFAASDPAHVIPATF
-625 VGSAVAGLLSALF
+625 CGSAVAGLLSALF
-638 GCTLMAPHGGVFVIA
+638 GCTLMAPHGGIFVIA
-653 TIGRWPLFLLAW
+653 TVGHWPLYLLAW

-677 VLRKDVPAEDR
+677 ILRKDVAQH

>member
-1 MKIRDLL
+1 MRVKDLL
-8 SADSIELKGKATG
+8 SPECIELSGKA
-21 KSDVLKQM
+21 SDKADVIRQM
-29 VDLMVKQGN
+29 VDLMVRRGN
-38 IKDRD
+38 ISDRE

-71 DVVEKAGLAAMVLP
+71 DAVKAPGLAAMVLP
-85 DGVEFDSIDGQ
+85 DGVEFDALDGQ

-122 EMLMGEGFVDSLEK
+122 ELLMGSDFIDALLHAG
-136 AQSKEEFLSIID
+136 SKEEFLAVID
-148 KAESGKLEE
+148 KAESGRQEADA
-157 EKKKAEAAK
+157 KKQQAPSDQND
-166 TETGYEVLAVTS
+166 YEVLAVTS

-186 YMAAQALEEAGDKLG
+186 YMAAEALEKAGKKLG
-201 IKVKV
+201 VRIKV

-214 KNVLTAEEIKNAKG
+214 KNVVTDAEIAAAKG
-228 IVVAADAKVP
+228 IVIAADANVP
-238 VDRFDGK
+238 MDRFDGK
-245 PLIQTRVSDGFS
+245 PLVEARVADGIHK
-257 RPEELLQKAVKG
+257 PEELINRARKG
-269 DAPVFHS
+269 DAPVYHS
-276 AAGANTSSQDE
+276 AKGVGHTDDSAKGSA
-287 GEKESVGHK
+287 GHK

-347 LFKYVGG
+347 FFKYSGG
-354 LAMGMMVPVLAGFIA
+354 LAMSLMVPVLAGFIA

-388 SNGNA
+388 ANGNA
-393 VAENFAKIW
+393 LADNFAKIW
-402 PKNLGGFQNFI
+402 PDGLGGFQGFI
-413 DKFAFQQSGN
+413 DRFAFQHSGN

-438 GYIILW
+438 GYIVLW
-444 LERSTENL
+444 LEKSTEKL

-463 IYPVVGMFLVMVIMC
+463 IYPVIGMFIVSIIMC
-478 FVFNPII
+478 FIFNPLI
-485 GLINNALSVGL
+485 GLINTGLSDML
-496 TALGKSGLVWLL
+496 TALGRSGMVWLL
-508 GLVLAAMMAVDMG
+508 GMILAGMMAVDMG
-521 GPLNKA
+521 GPINKA
-527 AYLVGTGMLA
+527 AYVFGTFMLTNA
-537 TADQLIHQGSQ
+537 SEYLSKGVQQ
-548 ISDPEV
+548 SDPKV
-554 QICYIAMAAVMIGGM
+554 ALCYMSMAAVMIGGM

-574 IAIATKLFPKKFN
+574 IAIASKLFPGKFT
-587 KTEKEGFVSDL
+587 KTEKEGFVSNI

-610 PFAASDPIHVIPSTF
+610 PFAASDPAHVIPATF
-625 VGSAVAGLLSALF
+625 CGSAVAGLLSALF

-665 LIGSLVTAFMLG
+665 LIGSFVTAILLG
-677 VLRKDVPAEDR
+677 VLRKEVAAEDR